1 MITNIPPLFKK
12 PYFYIILLFILH
24 MLFLDSN
31 NFIAQ
36 YKIRRTLK
44 QLTQEKEFYERET
57 QSYQNENDQLMND
70 PEALERFARTRY
82 LMKRDN
88 EDIFLFMDKKDLQG
102 N

>member
-1 MITNIPPLFKK
+1 
-12 PYFYIILLFILH
+12 